1 MKSMLPMLVRFKVK
15 EPGRRGFG
23 IWFPVIIIWILL
35 AALML
40 VLLPVMLLAALVIW
54 PSGPGAR
61 LLLVYPLLASVLWN
75 LGGLTIDVDQKE
87 RVLLIDFI

>member
-1 MKSMLPMLVRFKVK
+1 MLIRFKIK

-23 IWFPVIIIWILL
+23 LWFPVIIIWVLL

-40 VLLPVMLLAALVIW
+40 VLLPVLLLAALVTW
-54 PSGPGAR
+54 RRGPGPS

-75 LGGLTIDVDQKE
+75 LGGLTVDVDQKD
-87 RVLLIDFI
+87 RAFLIDFI

>member
-1 MKSMLPMLVRFKVK
+1 MLPMLVRFKIR

-23 IWFPVIIIWILL
+23 LWFPVIIIWILL

-40 VLLPVMLLAALVIW
+40 VVSPFLLLAAVVTW
-54 PSGPGAR
+54 WRGPGAR
-61 LLLVYPLLASVLWN
+61 LLLVYPLLVSVLWN
-75 LGGLTIDVDQKE
+75 LGGLTIDVNQKQ

>member
-1 MKSMLPMLVRFKVK
+1 MLPMIVRFKIK

-23 IWFPVIIIWILL
+23 LWFPVVVIWILL

-40 VLLPVMLLAALVIW
+40 VLLPFLLLAALITW
-54 PSGPGAR
+54 RRGPGAR

-75 LGGLTIDVDQKE
+75 LGGLTIDVDQKD
-87 RVLLIDFI
+87 RALLIDFI

>member
-1 MKSMLPMLVRFKVK
+1 MLIRFKIK

-23 IWFPVIIIWILL
+23 LWFPVIIIWILL

-40 VLLPVMLLAALVIW
+40 VLLPFLLLAALVTSW
-54 PSGPGAR
+54 RGPGVR
-61 LLLVYPLLASVLWN
+61 LLLIYPLLASVLWN

>member
-1 MKSMLPMLVRFKVK
+1 MLPLIICLKIK

-23 IWFPVIIIWILL
+23 LWFPVIIIWILL

-40 VLLPVMLLAALVIW
+40 VLLPVLLLAALVTW
-54 PSGPGAR
+54 RRGPGAL

-75 LGGLTIDVDQKE
+75 LGGLTVDVDQKD
-87 RVLLIDFI
+87 RAFLIDFI

>member
-1 MKSMLPMLVRFKVK
+1 MMPMIVRLKIK

-23 IWFPVIIIWILL
+23 LWFPVILIWILL

-40 VLLPVMLLAALVIW
+40 VLLPVLLLAALVTW
-54 PSGPGAR
+54 PGGPGPR
-61 LLLVYPLLASVLWN
+61 LLLVYPLLGSILWN
-75 LGGLTIDVDQKE
+75 LGGLTIDVDQKG

>member
-1 MKSMLPMLVRFKVK
+1 MLIRFKIK

-23 IWFPVIIIWILL
+23 LWFPVILIWILL

-40 VLLPVMLLAALVIW
+40 VLLPFLLLAALVTSW
-54 PSGPGAR
+54 RGPGLR
-61 LLLVYPLLASVLWN
+61 LLLIYPLLASVLWN

-87 RVLLIDFI
+87 RMLLIDFI

>member
-1 MKSMLPMLVRFKVK
+1 MLPMIVRFKVK

-23 IWFPVIIIWILL
+23 LWFPVIVIWILL

-40 VLLPVMLLAALVIW
+40 VLLPFMLLAALVTLRR
-54 PSGPGAR
+54 GPGAR
-61 LLLVYPLLASVLWN
+61 LLLVYPLLVSVLWN

-87 RVLLIDFI
+87 SAFLIDFI

>member
-1 MKSMLPMLVRFKVK
+1 MLPMIVRFRIR

-23 IWFPVIIIWILL
+23 LWFPAIVVWVLL

-40 VLLPVMLLAALVIW
+40 VLLPFLLLAALVTW
-54 PSGPGAR
+54 GRGPGPR
-61 LLLVYPLLASVLWN
+61 LLLIYPLIISVLWN

-87 RVLLIDFI
+87 RALLIDFF

>member
-1 MKSMLPMLVRFKVK
+1 MLIRFKIK

-23 IWFPVIIIWILL
+23 LWFPVIIIWILL

-40 VLLPVMLLAALVIW
+40 VLLPFLLLAALVTSW
-54 PSGPGAR
+54 RGPGLR
-61 LLLVYPLLASVLWN
+61 LLLIYPLLASVLWN

>member
-1 MKSMLPMLVRFKVK
+1 MLPMIVRFKVK

-23 IWFPVIIIWILL
+23 LWFPAIVIWILL

-40 VLLPVMLLAALVIW
+40 VLLPFLLLAALFTW
-54 PSGPGAR
+54 WRGPGPR
-61 LLLVYPLLASVLWN
+61 LLLIYPLLGSVLWN
-75 LGGLTIDVDQKE
+75 LGGLTIDVGQKD

>member
-1 MKSMLPMLVRFKVK
+1 MLPMLVRFKVR

-23 IWFPVIIIWILL
+23 IWFPVILIWILL

-40 VLLPVMLLAALVIW
+40 VVLPFLLLAALVTW
-54 PSGPGAR
+54 RSGPGAK

-87 RVLLIDFI
+87 RTLLIDFI

>member
-1 MKSMLPMLVRFKVK
+1 MLPMIVRLKIK

-23 IWFPVIIIWILL
+23 LWFPAIVIWILL

-40 VLLPVMLLAALVIW
+40 VLLPVLLLAALITW
-54 PSGPGAR
+54 PQGPGPR
-61 LLLVYPLLASVLWN
+61 LLLIYPLLASILWN
-75 LGGLTIDVDQKE
+75 LGGLTIDVDQKG